1 MPLLSNIPTD
11 LPTYRYCH
19 MSIFNREGKGGRRGG
34 AEQTKGREE
43 GGEETEQTHNT
54 GHDVKYEHIN
64 VQNYHVNDDDC

>member
-1 MPLLSNIPTD
+1 
-11 LPTYRYCH
+11 

-34 AEQTKGREE
+34 AEQTEGREE